1 MCFTLQRWNNVHSL
15 EYAAIAN
22 TVVITCTAERVDRR
36 GLSHFAF
43 KQSTGSVL
51 KSKWLMLLTKSRAL
65 SASVYFKETTFNWIT
80 KCEEIFFNCY
90 GHYSAN
96 VCIHRIL
103 LVWRSQS
110 GLFWWAAGKVFSLR
124 SEQILSALVINVSLC
139 HRLVVSN
146 LLTWKK
152 ISVRVKVKFSRF
164 FFRILEGNCF
174 CV

>member
-15 EYAAIAN
+15 EYAATTN
-22 TVVITCTAERVDRR
+22 TAVIMCTAERVDRR
-36 GLSHFAF
+36 GLPHFAF

-80 KCEEIFFNCY
+80 KCKKVSNCY
-90 GHYSAN
+90 GRYSAN
-96 VCIHRIL
+96 VCICRIL

-110 GLFWWAAGKVFSLR
+110 GVFWWAAGKVFSLR
-124 SEQILSALVINVSLC
+124 SEQILSALVIDVSLC
-139 HRLVVSN
+139 HRLVVRS
-146 LLTWKK
+146 LFTWKE